1 MTRRQPSLPPKRPQS
16 ILGAHLGTLHMDIS
30 SNREVILEGNNG
42 ILEYNDRSIKINA
55 GQYIVSFQGRGLHI
69 RTMSERELVIH
80 GFLTSIEY
88 II

>member
-1 MTRRQPSLPPKRPQS
+1 MKRSDKPRKRPQS
-16 ILGAHLGTLHMDIS
+16 ILGAHVGALHMDIS

-55 GQYIVSFQGRGLHI
+55 GRYVVAFHGRGLHI